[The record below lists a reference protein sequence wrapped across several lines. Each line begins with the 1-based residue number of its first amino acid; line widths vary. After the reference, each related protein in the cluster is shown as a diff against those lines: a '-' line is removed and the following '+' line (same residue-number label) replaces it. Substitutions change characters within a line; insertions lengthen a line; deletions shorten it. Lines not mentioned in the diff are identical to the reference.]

1 VSHRLERKKMMR
13 SNSRRTL
20 LLTGTMRLATVSSA
34 RRGIDFTGDRNGA
47 ASCGVAGG
55 GKEEN
60 LRV

>member
-13 SNSRRTL
+13 SNGRRTL
-20 LLTGTMRLATVSSA
+20 LLTGTMRLAMASLA
-34 RRGIDFTGDRNGA
+34 GRGIDFTGDMDGTA
-47 ASCGVAGG
+47 GYGVAGG